1 MLLGPLNN
9 KFSPWDTYDWF
20 EQRGVQLKTEP
31 DGRVFPT
38 TDRAA
43 TIADTLQRAA
53 ELYGVS
59 IQKGAKVAKIIRSST
74 DHDDGKGKYSVHYFQ
89 SSGPS
94 SEGMDTEQGME
105 DGDDSD
111 PSSSSESSRIKTEKV
126 IVCDKIIMATGSSR

>member
-43 TIADTLQRAA
+43 TIADTLQRSA

-59 IQKGAKVAKIIRSST
+59 IQKGAKVAKIIRSSM
-74 DHDDGKGKYSVHYFQ
+74 DHDQGKGRYSVHYFQ
-89 SSGPS
+89 SSG
-94 SEGMDTEQGME
+94 EGMVAEQGME

-111 PSSSSESSRIKTEKV
+111 PSSSSSSESSRIKTEKV

>member
-1 MLLGPLNN
+1 M
-9 KFSPWDTYDWF
+9 
-20 EQRGVQLKTEP
+20 QLKTEP

-59 IQKGAKVAKIIRSST
+59 IQKGAKVAKITRSSSSSST
-74 DHDDGKGKYSVHYFQ
+74 DHEQGQGKYRVHYFQ
-89 SSGPS
+89 SSGAS
-94 SEGMDTEQGME
+94 SEGMVADQGID
-105 DGDDSD
+105 DGGDESD
-111 PSSSSESSRIKTEKV
+111 PSSSSELGRIKTEKV